1 MIPDILVL
9 SDNSSPSD
17 SEYKQKS
24 NKTTAEEQSLTPP
37 FPQNKSEGEISD
49 KSDNDSGDETDSS
62 DSSDSTSLSSKC
74 SPSNGMCN
82 LKIN

>member
-9 SDNSSPSD
+9 SDDSSPSD
-17 SEYKQKS
+17 SEHKQKS
-24 NKTTAEEQSLTPP
+24 NKLTVEELSLTPP
-37 FPQNKSEGEISD
+37 FPQNKSDGEISE
-49 KSDNDSGDETDSS
+49 KSGDDSSDETDSS
-62 DSSDSTSLSSKC
+62 DSSDSTSSSSKC